1 MLVSALDPGGQP
13 GELQGRGVAVWAWPR
28 HREEGL
34 RAQSGGFKGLGLSD
48 RVVRAEV
55 VALAD
60 LDLDRARQAATRVSE
75 PAQRHRSEQGGACI
89 CGRSQFQDPRPAG
102 EVE

>member
-1 MLVSALDPGGQP
+1 M
-13 GELQGRGVAVWAWPR
+13 
-28 HREEGL
+28 
-34 RAQSGGFKGLGLSD
+34 
-48 RVVRAEV
+48 

-75 PAQRHRSEQGGACI
+75 PVQRHWSEQGGASI
-89 CGRSQFQDPRPAG
+89 FGRSQFQDPRPAG

>member
-1 MLVSALDPGGQP
+1 MLWILGASLASDRAGALPY
-13 GELQGRGVAVWAWPR
+13 GRGPATER
-28 HREEGL
+28 
-34 RAQSGGFKGLGLSD
+34 KGSGLSPAGLKGWGCQTD

-75 PAQRHRSEQGGACI
+75 PVQRHWSEQGGACI
-89 CGRSQFQDPRPAG
+89 FGRSQFQDPRPAG